1 MRIVKIEKN
10 TKLTNDSPYIWT
22 VTFKGINGEHKSGYC
37 KQSHLDMWLENLN
50 QIHQFQEYYQG
61 TTKYDQP

>member
-10 TKLTNDSPYIWT
+10 TKRTNDSPYIWT

-50 QIHQFQEYYQG
+50 QTQ
-61 TTKYDQP
+61 K